1 MSKPDKR
8 PVHVAEIR
16 KKYKGKVHV
25 STYLRRA
32 LREDGK
38 VKHETVANI
47 SDLPDDLLAVMKN
60 RLATGQPLVGDG
72 GTMTIERSLPHGNV
86 AAVLG
91 TMPNIGLDQFI
102 AARPCRERS
111 LVMAMIADRI
121 ISPGSKLSC
130 SAGMHPETGCKTP
143 FAASLHS
150 LSFLTL
156 SPLDRGVRMLSKTVG
171 SSGRA

>member
-47 SDLPDDLLAVMKN
+47 SDLPDDLLAVIKN

-91 TMPNIGLDQFI
+91 TMRNIGLDQFI
-102 AARPCRERS
+102 AARPCRVDVQEPCESRACVSKSEVDRS
-111 LVMAMIADRI
+111 AH
-121 ISPGSKLSC
+121 SPD
-130 SAGMHPETGCKTP
+130 
-143 FAASLHS
+143 
-150 LSFLTL
+150 
-156 SPLDRGVRMLSKTVG
+156 SPLER
-171 SSGRA
+171 

>member
-1 MSKPDKR
+1 MGRRISR
-8 PVHVAEIR
+8 VVLQLAEE
-16 KKYKGKVHV
+16 GN
-25 STYLRRA
+25 
-32 LREDGK
+32 GK

-47 SDLPDDLLAVMKN
+47 SDLPDDLLTVIKN

-91 TMPNIGLDQFI
+91 TMQNIGLDQFI

-121 ISPGSKLSC
+121 LSPGSKLSC
-130 SAGMHPETGCKTP
+130 SAGMHPETARNTLAEELLKATEKDLDKIVP
-143 FAASLHS
+143 ATQRARKPLHGEDGIG
-150 LSFLTL
+150 LA
-156 SPLDRGVRMLSKTVG
+156 VG
-171 SSGRA
+171 